1 MPGKDAARPAPA
13 ATGREPR
20 MSDRAGC
27 AIGIP
32 NSTAHH
38 RPAIADNTPHP
49 RSWWQ
54 REARRVGSD
63 WPGVLALHAAVV
75 AAWRA
80 RHDHQDTSS

>member
-1 MPGKDAARPAPA
+1 MHGIDAARPAPV

-20 MSDRAGC
+20 MSDQAGS

-38 RPAIADNTPHP
+38 RPAIADNAPRA

-63 WPGVLALHAAVV
+63 WPVVLALHAAVV

-80 RHDHQDTSS
+80 RHDHRDAAS